1 MYIIDIRWHECSNFL
16 NFFSNHDRIITSDFR
31 RAQLPVVERAFVL
44 ITVSMYR
51 AEQTTTSA
59 LEAGQ
64 SNFLAAGHASV
75 LLLLAVLIAVL
86 VVAVGYRGVIA
97 GTVTGATLVVD
108 ILLVGGTLEQRALD
122 RGLCGV
128 GHGRDGSGHGRR
140 DRGGHGGGVYCAAAV
155 AVDAGGAADVGE
167 ALRCDDGADVGAG
180 SGCRGGHRRDGRG
193 TADRRR
199 LLFS

>member
-31 RAQLPVVERAFVL
+31 RAELPIVERALVL

-59 LEAGQ
+59 LEASQ
-64 SNFLAAGHASV
+64 SDLFAAGHASV
-75 LLLLAVLIAVL
+75 LLLLAVL

-97 GTVTGATLVVD
+97 GTVTAAGATIVVD
-108 ILLVGGTLEQRALD
+108 ILLVGGTLEQGTLD

-128 GHGRDGSGHGRR
+128 GHGRDGRGNGRR
-140 DRGGHGGGVYCAAAV
+140 D
-155 AVDAGGAADVGE
+155 
-167 ALRCDDGADVGAG
+167 
-180 SGCRGGHRRDGRG
+180 
-193 TADRRR
+193 
-199 LLFS
+199 

>member
-31 RAQLPVVERAFVL
+31 RAELPIVERALVL

-59 LEAGQ
+59 LEASQ
-64 SNFLAAGHASV
+64 SDLFAAGHASV

-97 GTVTGATLVVD
+97 RTVTAAGATIVVD
-108 ILLVGGTLEQRALD
+108 ILLVGGTLEKPALD

-128 GHGRDGSGHGRR
+128 GRGRDDRGNGRR
-140 DRGGHGGGVYCAAAV
+140 D
-155 AVDAGGAADVGE
+155 
-167 ALRCDDGADVGAG
+167 
-180 SGCRGGHRRDGRG
+180 
-193 TADRRR
+193 
-199 LLFS
+199 

>member
-16 NFFSNHDRIITSDFR
+16 NFFSDHDRIITSDFR
-31 RAQLPVVERAFVL
+31 RAELPIVERALVL

-59 LEAGQ
+59 LEASQ
-64 SNFLAAGHASV
+64 SDLFTAGHASV

-97 GTVTGATLVVD
+97 GTVTAAGATIVVD
-108 ILLVGGTLEQRALD
+108 ILLVGGTLEQGTLD

-128 GHGRDGSGHGRR
+128 GHGRDGRGNGRR
-140 DRGGHGGGVYCAAAV
+140 D
-155 AVDAGGAADVGE
+155 
-167 ALRCDDGADVGAG
+167 
-180 SGCRGGHRRDGRG
+180 
-193 TADRRR
+193 
-199 LLFS
+199 